1 MKKYKEYQEYK
12 EHWISILPPLKV
24 NIKKR
29 ETKMKKWKKKWKI
42 LKYIENNKSIY
53 IEYKN
58 KINKIKEK
66 AKNEKEGKR

>member
-1 MKKYKEYQEYK
+1 
-12 EHWISILPPLKV
+12 
-24 NIKKR
+24 
-29 ETKMKKWKKKWKI
+29 MKKWKKKWKI

-66 AKNEKEGKR
+66 TKNEKEGKR